1 MHGGEL
7 ATQNTAGPRETIKVP
22 STRTKIALAKFAYQG
37 VMLLRKTLG
46 LNNQVVVDRRGV
58 KWRLDLGEGV
68 DLSIYLLGLFEW
80 STVSAYRR
88 LIRPDD
94 VVLDIGANIGA
105 HTLHLARCVG
115 PRGKVVAF
123 EPTAFAFN
131 KLVTNVGLNPTLSP
145 RILTEQVMLADKHAA
160 GLVPGIYSSWPLANQ
175 RDIHPKHGG
184 RLMGTDGASVASL
197 DEYLDRTGIDRVHLV
212 KMDIDGYECLVL
224 RGGVTTLKRD
234 RPLII
239 MELAPY
245 ILVETGH
252 SLEELLD
259 ILRTLGYALTALR
272 SGQPLP
278 TNPQVLRELIP
289 SGCSINVLAK
299 PK

>member
-1 MHGGEL
+1 MFSTKTKL
-7 ATQNTAGPRETIKVP
+7 AAAKV
-22 STRTKIALAKFAYQG
+22 AYK
-37 VMLLRKTLG
+37 VVTVLRKAMG
-46 LNNQVVVDRRGV
+46 LSNHVEVNRKGI
-58 KWRLDLGEGV
+58 KWRLDLGEGI

-88 LIRPDD
+88 LVRRDD

-115 PRGKVVAF
+115 PGGKVVAF

-145 RILTEQVMLADKHAA
+145 RILMEQVMLVEKPGAD
-160 GLVPGIYSSWPLANQ
+160 LVPGIYSSWPLANQ
-175 RDIHPKHGG
+175 SDLHQKHGG
-184 RLMGTDGASVASL
+184 RLRRTDGASVATL
-197 DEYLDRTGIDRVHLV
+197 DEYLERAGIVRVHLV

-224 RGGVTTLKRD
+224 RGSMTTLKRE

-239 MELAPY
+239 IELAPY
-245 ILVETGH
+245 TIVETGH

-259 ILRTLGYALTALR
+259 ILGTSGYTLTALK
-272 SGQPLP
+272 SGQPLQ
-278 TNPQVLRELIP
+278 TNPRVLRELIP

-299 PK
+299 PE

>member
-1 MHGGEL
+1 MPDGGRTTWDASGQREKPTVFSTKTKL
-7 ATQNTAGPRETIKVP
+7 AAAKVAYKGVTA
-22 STRTKIALAKFAYQG
+22 
-37 VMLLRKTLG
+37 LRKAMG
-46 LNNQVVVDRRGV
+46 LSNHVEVNRKGIT
-58 KWRLDLGEGV
+58 WRLDLGEGI

-88 LIRPDD
+88 LVRPDD

-105 HTLHLARCVG
+105 HTLHFARCVG
-115 PRGKVVAF
+115 PGGKVVAF
-123 EPTAFAFN
+123 EPTAFAFH

-145 RILTEQVMLADKHAA
+145 RILTEQIMLADQPGA

-175 RDIHPKHGG
+175 SDLHSKHGG
-184 RLMGTDGASVASL
+184 RLMGTAGASIASL
-197 DEYLDRTGIDRVHLV
+197 DEYLDRAEIKRVHLV

-224 RGGVTTLKRD
+224 RGGMTTLKRE

-245 ILVETGH
+245 VLAETGH

-259 ILRTLGYALTALR
+259 ILGTLEYTLTALR

-278 TNPQVLRELIP
+278 TNPRVLRELIP
-289 SGCSINVLAK
+289 SGCSINVIAK
-299 PK
+299 PE

>member
-1 MHGGEL
+1 VL
-7 ATQNTAGPRETIKVP
+7 
-22 STRTKIALAKFAYQG
+22 STRTKIALAKVAYGG
-37 VMLLRKTLG
+37 VSLLRKAWG

-58 KWRLDLGEGV
+58 TWRLDLGEGV

-105 HTLHLARCVG
+105 HTLHLAHCVG
-115 PRGKVVAF
+115 PGGKVVAF

-131 KLVTNVGLNPTLSP
+131 KLFTNVSLNPALAP
-145 RILTEQVMLADKHAA
+145 RILTEQVLLAVEPAT
-160 GLVPGIYSSWPLANQ
+160 GLIPGIYSSWPLANQ
-175 RDIHPKHGG
+175 RDLHPKHGG
-184 RLMGTDGASVASL
+184 RLMGTAGASVASL
-197 DEYLDRTGIDRVHLV
+197 DEYLDRTGIARVHLV
-212 KMDIDGYECLVL
+212 KMDTDGYECPVL
-224 RGGVTTLKRD
+224 RGGMITIKRE

-245 ILVETGH
+245 VLEETGH

-259 ILRTLGYALTALR
+259 ILRTLGYRLTALR

-278 TNPQVLRELIP
+278 TNPHVLRELIP
-289 SGCSINVLAK
+289 SGYSTNVLAK
-299 PK
+299 PE